1 VSEIEPNKP
10 KLEAAF
16 FDVDNTLVRGSTP
29 IIFGKRAFRGG
40 AIKRR
45 DIWSFA
51 FEQMMFIRRGEKNNT
66 LSSFKDRA
74 LALTKG
80 HPVRELM
87 DLIDEVYIKDIKPRL
102 WPQTVQAAMEHLAQG
117 REVWLL
123 TAAPV
128 EIADAIVKD
137 LGLTGALGTIVGH
150 KEGLLTGEL
159 VGDPLHGQAKRKAAE
174 KLAKER
180 GISLK
185 GSYAYSDSANDLPL
199 LSLVGHAVAV
209 NPDSTLKRH
218 AEAAGWEIM
227 RFKKRDL
234 KG

>member
-1 VSEIEPNKP
+1 MPEPERKQP
-10 KLEAAF
+10 KIEAAF

-29 IIFGKRAFRGG
+29 IIFGKRAFKGG

-51 FEQMMFIRRGEKNNT
+51 FEQMMFIRRGEKNKT

-80 HPVRELM
+80 HPVKELM
-87 DLIDEVYIKDIKPRL
+87 DLIEEVYLKDIKPRL
-102 WPQTVQAAMEHLAQG
+102 WPDTVEAALEHIAQG

-128 EIADAIVKD
+128 EIANAIAKD
-137 LGLTGALGTIVGH
+137 LGLTGARGTIVG
-150 KEGLLTGEL
+150 KKDGMLTGEL
-159 VGDPLHGQAKRKAAE
+159 VGEPLHGQAKRKAAE
-174 KLAKER
+174 ILAKER
-180 GISLK
+180 NISLRR
-185 GSYAYSDSANDLPL
+185 SYAYSDSANDLPL
-199 LSLVGHAVAV
+199 LSLVGHAVVV
-209 NPDSTLKRH
+209 NPDLTLKRH

-234 KG
+234 KR

>member
-1 VSEIEPNKP
+1 VSETNQAKP

-80 HPVRELM
+80 HPVKELM
-87 DLIDEVYIKDIKPRL
+87 DLIDEVYLKDIKPRL
-102 WPQTVQAAMEHLAQG
+102 WPETVQAALEHLEQG

-128 EIADAIVKD
+128 EIAEAIVKD

-150 KEGLLTGEL
+150 KDGVLTGQL
-159 VGDPLHGQAKRKAAE
+159 VGEPLHGAAKAEAAK

-180 GISLK
+180 NISLED
-185 GSYAYSDSANDLPL
+185 SYAYSDSANDLPL

-209 NPDSTLKRH
+209 NPDLALKRH
-218 AEAAGWEIM
+218 AESAGWEIM

-234 KG
+234 KR

>member
-1 VSEIEPNKP
+1 
-10 KLEAAF
+10 
-16 FDVDNTLVRGSTP
+16 
-29 IIFGKRAFRGG
+29 
-40 AIKRR
+40 
-45 DIWSFA
+45 
-51 FEQMMFIRRGEKNNT
+51 
-66 LSSFKDRA
+66 
-74 LALTKG
+74 
-80 HPVRELM
+80 M

-159 VGDPLHGQAKRKAAE
+159 VGDPLHGQAKSKAAE